1 MVIGALVAL
10 GWVSLQRIGVD
21 LFPRVEFP
29 YVNVQTVLEGASP
42 DAVETDITDTIEAQV
57 NTISGIKSLSSQ
69 SYEGVSQIII
79 EFGLSENGDVKAQD
93 VRDKVN
99 LAIRDLPQ
107 DAEQPIIQKIDPD
120 AEPILS
126 VMLSGDM
133 PTRDLTEFADKTI
146 KERLQRVAGVGQVTI
161 LGGRKRQVRI
171 WLDADK
177 MRALNVTADDVI
189 SALRRENADIP
200 GGNLELSGE
209 RAEFSVKTKGEVRNV
224 DDFKNIAISFRQ
236 LALPTL
242 LGDVARVEDGAE
254 DERTFATLN
263 GKPGVSL
270 EVRRQSGQNTVE
282 VAKAVKA
289 EIEALRGLV
298 PAGVNLVIARDISLF
313 IEDSVNDVGFDIV
326 LGVFLVI
333 MITMAFLLDFRA
345 TIIVAIAM
353 PTSLIATFLAFYIA
367 GFTLNNLTLMAF
379 SVAVGL
385 LVDDAIVVLESV
397 HRKLEEGLSPA
408 EAASQGT
415 SQVGVAVMAG
425 TWAVVAVFVPI
436 AFMDGVV
443 GRFFYQYGLAIV
455 FSVLVS
461 LLVSLTLTPALCS
474 KFLSKLH
481 LGPFAQRI
489 ERFHH
494 WMETSYQRS
503 LHWCLESTF
512 LGTVRFWGRQLDV
525 RLDHRVVVL
534 ATGLLTIVFG
544 VMLARG
550 IPFDFQAKTD
560 RSEFLATVDLP
571 YGTGITEAKEVAAR
585 VSAALQQAPHMKTV
599 FATIGGGTQGRI
611 NKISLYVGLTPK
623 KERSFADNQ
632 FAIMQNARVLLAKT
646 VPEAKHIEAVEVP
659 WIGGNSSFNTAITYS
674 LQGRSL
680 EVLREKADAIVS
692 EMRTDK
698 ATFADVRSSYE
709 AGKPEVQ
716 IHVDRGRAADL
727 GVAIRPLATTVRA
740 LVGGVDAGTY
750 EELGNRYDVRVRLEE
765 AQRNDPTKLDQ
776 IQVRSTNGNL
786 VDLASLAAFKVEEGP
801 AQVDRRNRARTITI
815 LANNPPGVALG
826 TATDKMQKIIAE
838 IGLPQGYSGTFIGQA
853 ERMKESADAIGF
865 AFILALVALYMILA
879 SQFNSF
885 SQPAIIM
892 LTAPLSFVGAFA
904 ALSFTGMTMT
914 MFAQIGM
921 IALMGL
927 VMKNGILLV
936 DYANVARETRGLA
949 ARAAMEEAG
958 PRRMRPVL
966 MTQLA
971 TVFGMIPVAIS
982 TSQGAEFRNGM
993 GVLMIGGILSST
1005 LLTLFIVPVAYTLMA
1020 DAYIWF
1026 GRLQARLPFRRR
1038 PGTAPAE

>member
-1 MVIGALVAL
+1 MWISDLSIRRPVLATMVIGALVAL

-29 YVNVQTVLEGASP
+29 YVTVTTVLEGASP

-69 SYEGVSQIII
+69 SFEGQSLIMI
-79 EFGLSENGDVKAQD
+79 EFGLSEDGDVKAQD

-177 MRALNVTADDVI
+177 MRALNITADDVVT
-189 SALRRENADIP
+189 ALRRENADLP
-200 GGNLELSGE
+200 GGNLALSGE
-209 RAEFSVKTKGEVRNV
+209 RAEFGVKTKGEVKNV
-224 DDFKNIAISFRQ
+224 EDFKNIVVAFRP

-242 LGDVARVEDGAE
+242 LGDVARIEDGAE

-289 EIEALRGLV
+289 EIESLRGLV
-298 PAGVNLVIARDISLF
+298 PAGVEMVVARDISLF
-313 IEDSVNDVGFDIV
+313 IEDTVNDVGFDII
-326 LGVFLVI
+326 LGIFLVI

-353 PTSLIATFLAFYIA
+353 PTSLIATFFAFYWA

-397 HRKLEEGLSPA
+397 HRKLEEGLPPD

-415 SQVGVAVMAG
+415 SQVAVAVMAG

-461 LLVSLTLTPALCS
+461 LLVSLTLTPALCA

-481 LGPFAQRI
+481 LGPLAQRV
-489 ERFHH
+489 EGFHH
-494 WMETSYQRS
+494 ALESGYKRV
-503 LHWCLESTF
+503 LHWSLEH
-512 LGTVRFWGRQLDV
+512 
-525 RLDHRVVVL
+525 RLVVL
-534 ATGLLTIVFG
+534 GIGFATIVVG
-544 VMLARG
+544 IMLARG
-550 IPFDFQAKTD
+550 IPFDFQSKTD
-560 RSEFLATVDLP
+560 RSEFLATIDLP
-571 YGTGITEAKEVAAR
+571 YGTGIADAKEVAAR
-585 VSAALQQAPHMKTV
+585 VSNALKDAPHVKTV
-599 FATIGGGTQGRI
+599 FATIGGGAQARI
-611 NKISLYVGLTPK
+611 NRISLYVGLTPK
-623 KERSFADNQ
+623 KERSYAENQ
-632 FAIMQNARVLLAKT
+632 FLIMQEARALLART

-674 LQGRSL
+674 LQGTSL
-680 EVLREKADAIVS
+680 DVLREKADTIVAR
-692 EMRTDK
+692 MRTDS
-698 ATFADVRSSYE
+698 ATFIDVRSSYE
-709 AGKPEVQ
+709 SGKPEVQ
-716 IHVDRGRAADL
+716 VHVDRGRAADL

-765 AQRNDPTKLDQ
+765 TQRNDPTKLDQ
-776 IQVRSTNGNL
+776 IQVRSTNGGL
-786 VDLASLAAFKVEEGP
+786 VDLASLATFKIEEGP

-826 TATDKMQKIIAE
+826 TATDKLQKIITE
-838 IGLPQGYSGTFIGQA
+838 VGLPPGYSGTFIGQA

-865 AFILALVALYMILA
+865 AFVLALLALYMILA

-885 SQPAIIM
+885 SQPAIVM

-927 VMKNGILLV
+927 VMKNGILLI
-936 DYANVARETRGLA
+936 DYANVARETRGLG
-949 ARAAMEEAG
+949 AREAIEEAG

-1005 LLTLFIVPVAYTLMA
+1005 LLTLFIVPVAYTLMS
-1020 DAYIWF
+1020 DLYLAYQ
-1026 GRLQARLPFRRR
+1026 RLLARIRGARR
-1038 PGTAPAE
+1038 PGGAPAE

>member
-1 MVIGALVAL
+1 MWISDLSIRRPVLATMVIGALVAL

-29 YVNVQTVLEGASP
+29 YVNVMTVLEGASP
-42 DAVETDITDTIEAQV
+42 DAIETDVTDTIEAQV

-69 SYEGVSQIII
+69 SYEGLSQIII
-79 EFGLSENGDVKAQD
+79 EFGLNENSDVKAQD

-133 PTRDLTEFADKTI
+133 PTRDLTEFADKQI
-146 KERLQRVAGVGQVTI
+146 KERLERVSGVGQVTI
-161 LGGRKRQVRI
+161 LGGRARQIRI
-171 WLDADK
+171 WLDANK
-177 MRALNVTADDVI
+177 MRALNVTADDVV
-189 SALRRENADIP
+189 SALRRENADMP

-209 RAEFSVKTKGEVRNV
+209 HAEFSVKTKGEVKRV
-224 DDFKNIAISFRQ
+224 EDFKNIVVSFRQ

-242 LGDVARVEDGAE
+242 LGDIARVEDGAE

-263 GKPGVSL
+263 GKPGISL

-282 VAKAVKA
+282 VAKAVKR
-289 EIEALRGLV
+289 EIESMRSAV
-298 PAGVNLVIARDISLF
+298 PAGVKMVVARDISLF
-313 IEDSVNDVGFDIV
+313 IEESVNDVGFDIM
-326 LGVFLVI
+326 LGIFLVI
-333 MITMAFLLDFRA
+333 VITMAFLLDFRA
-345 TIIVAIAM
+345 TIIVAVAM
-353 PTSLIATFLAFYIA
+353 PTSLIATFFAFYWA

-379 SVAVGL
+379 SVSVGL

-397 HRKLEEGLSPA
+397 HRKLEEGLNPA
-408 EAASQGT
+408 EAASKGT
-415 SQVGVAVMAG
+415 SEVAVAVMAG

-436 AFMDGVV
+436 AFMEGVV

-489 ERFHH
+489 EGFHH
-494 WMETSYQRS
+494 GLESVYKRI
-503 LHWCLESTF
+503 LHWSLERRWTV
-512 LGTVRFWGRQLDV
+512 LGIG
-525 RLDHRVVVL
+525 L
-534 ATGLLTIVFG
+534 ATIVAG

-560 RSEFLATVDLP
+560 RSEFLATIDLP
-571 YGTGITEAKEVAAR
+571 YGTGIADTKAVAAR
-585 VSAALQQAPHMKTV
+585 VSKTLQATEHVKTV
-599 FATIGGGTQGRI
+599 FATVGGGAQPRI
-611 NKISLYVGLTPK
+611 NRINLYVGLTSK
-623 KERSFADNQ
+623 RERSYAENQ
-632 FAIMQNARVLLAKT
+632 FVVMQHVRALLAKV
-646 VPEAKHIEAVEVP
+646 VPEAKHIEATEVP
-659 WIGGNSSFNTAITYS
+659 WIGGSSSFNTAITYS

-680 EVLREKADAIVS
+680 ETLREKSDAIVAR
-692 EMRTDK
+692 MRADT
-698 ATFADVRSSYE
+698 ATFTDARSSYE

-740 LVGGVDAGTY
+740 LIGGVDAGTY
-750 EELGNRYDVRVRLEE
+750 EELGNRYDVHVRLEE
-765 AQRNDPTKLDQ
+765 SQRNDPTKLDQ
-776 IQVRSTNGNL
+776 IQVRSTNGGL
-786 VDLASLAAFKVEEGP
+786 VDLASLAEFKIEEGP

-826 TATDKMQKIIAE
+826 TATDKLQQIVADV
-838 IGLPQGYSGTFIGQA
+838 GLPQGYTGTYIGQA
-853 ERMKESADAIGF
+853 ERMKESAQAIGF
-865 AFILALVALYMILA
+865 AFLLALVALYMILA

-936 DYANVARETRGLA
+936 DYANTARETRNIT
-949 ARAAMEEAG
+949 AREAMEEAG

-1020 DAYIWF
+1020 DAYAGFGGFQSRIRGLF
-1026 GRLQARLPFRRR
+1026 GRRIS
-1038 PGTAPAE
+1038 PAK

>member
-1 MVIGALVAL
+1 MWISDLSIRRPVLATMVIGALVAL

-29 YVNVQTVLEGASP
+29 YVNVMTVLEGAGP
-42 DAVETDITDTIEAQV
+42 DAIETDVTDTIEAQV

-69 SYEGVSQIII
+69 SFEGLSQIII
-79 EFGLSENGDVKAQD
+79 EFGLNENADVKAQD

-133 PTRDLTEFADKTI
+133 PTRDLTEFADKQI

-161 LGGRKRQVRI
+161 LGGRKRQIRI

-189 SALRRENADIP
+189 QALRRENADVP

-209 RAEFSVKTKGEVRNV
+209 RAEFSVKTKGEVKRV
-224 DDFKNIAISFRQ
+224 EDFKAVAISFRQ
-236 LALPTL
+236 GGLPTL
-242 LGDVARVEDGAE
+242 LGDVARIEDGAE

-263 GKPGVSL
+263 GKPGISL

-282 VAKAVKA
+282 IAKAVKH
-289 EIEALRGLV
+289 EIEAMRHAV
-298 PAGVNLVIARDISLF
+298 PAGVNMVIARDISLF
-313 IEDSVNDVGFDIV
+313 IEESVNDVGFDIV
-326 LGVFLVI
+326 LGIFLVVV
-333 MITMAFLLDFRA
+333 ITMAFLLDFRA
-345 TIIVAIAM
+345 TVIVAIAM
-353 PTSLIATFLAFYIA
+353 PTSLIATFFAFYWA

-379 SVAVGL
+379 SVSVGL

-397 HRKLEEGLSPA
+397 HRKLEEGLAPA
-408 EAASQGT
+408 EAASKGT
-415 SQVGVAVMAG
+415 SEVAVAVMAG

-436 AFMDGVV
+436 AFMEGVV

-474 KFLSKLH
+474 KFLSKLQ
-481 LGPFAQRI
+481 LGPLARRV
-489 ERFHH
+489 EAFHH
-494 WMETSYQRS
+494 GLESAYKRA
-503 LHWCLESTF
+503 LHWSLEHRWIV
-512 LGTVRFWGRQLDV
+512 LGI
-525 RLDHRVVVL
+525 
-534 ATGLLTIVFG
+534 GLGTIVFG
-544 VMLARG
+544 MFLARG
-550 IPFDFQAKTD
+550 IPFDFQSKTD
-560 RSEFLATVDLP
+560 RSEFLATIDMP
-571 YGTGITEAKEVAAR
+571 YGTGIADTKAVAER
-585 VSAALQQAPHMKTV
+585 VSKVLQDAKHVETV
-599 FATIGGGTQGRI
+599 FATVGGGAQPRI
-611 NKISLYVGLTPK
+611 NRINLYIGLTPK
-623 KERSFADNQ
+623 RERAFAENQ
-632 FAIMQNARVLLAKT
+632 FVVMQDVRELLAKT
-646 VPEAKHIEAVEVP
+646 VPEAKHIEATEVP

-680 EVLREKADAIVS
+680 ETLREKADAIVAR
-692 EMRTDK
+692 MRADTTTFTDS
-698 ATFADVRSSYE
+698 RSSYE
-709 AGKPEVQ
+709 SGKPEIQ

-727 GVAIRPLATTVRA
+727 GVPIRPLATTVRA
-740 LVGGVDAGTY
+740 LVGGIDAGTY
-750 EELGNRYDVRVRLEE
+750 EEMGNRYDVRVRLDETH
-765 AQRNDPTKLDQ
+765 RNDPAKLDQ

-786 VDLASLAAFKVEEGP
+786 VDLASLAEFKIEEGP

-826 TATDKMQKIIAE
+826 TATDKLQKIVGE
-838 IGLPQGYSGTFIGQA
+838 IGLPQGYTGTFIGQA
-853 ERMKESADAIGF
+853 ERMKESAAAIGF
-865 AFILALVALYMILA
+865 AFVLALVALYMILA

-936 DYANVARETRGLA
+936 DYANTARETRGLD
-949 ARAAMEEAG
+949 ARTAMEEAG

-982 TSQGAEFRNGM
+982 VSQGAEFRNGM

-1020 DAYIWF
+1020 DAYGWYN
-1026 GRLQARLPFRRR
+1026 RVSARFFRPRIS
-1038 PGTAPAE
+1038 PAE

>member
-1 MVIGALVAL
+1 MWISDLSIRRPVLATMVIGALVAL

-29 YVNVQTVLEGASP
+29 YVNVMTVLEGASP
-42 DAVETDITDTIEAQV
+42 DAIETDVTDTIEAQV

-69 SYEGVSQIII
+69 SFEGLSQIII
-79 EFGLSENGDVKAQD
+79 EFGLNENADVKAQD

-133 PTRDLTEFADKTI
+133 PTRDLTEFADKQI

-177 MRALNVTADDVI
+177 MRALNVTADDVVQ
-189 SALRRENADIP
+189 ALRRENADIP
-200 GGNLELSGE
+200 GGNLALAGE
-209 RAEFSVKTKGEVRNV
+209 RAEFSVKTKGEVQRV
-224 DDFKNIAISFRQ
+224 EDFKDIVVAFRQ

-242 LGDVARVEDGAE
+242 LGDVARIEDGAE

-263 GKPGVSL
+263 GKPGISL

-282 VAKAVKA
+282 VAKAVKH
-289 EIEALRGLV
+289 EIENMRALV
-298 PAGVNLVIARDISLF
+298 PAGVNMVIARDISLF

-326 LGVFLVI
+326 LGIFLVI
-333 MITMAFLLDFRA
+333 VITMAFLLDFRA
-345 TIIVAIAM
+345 TIIVAVAM
-353 PTSLIATFLAFYIA
+353 PTSLIATFFAFYWA

-379 SVAVGL
+379 SVSVGL

-397 HRKLEEGLSPA
+397 HRKLEEGLSAA
-408 EAASQGT
+408 EAASKGT
-415 SQVGVAVMAG
+415 SEVAVAVMAG

-436 AFMDGVV
+436 AFMEGVV

-481 LGPFAQRI
+481 LGPLARRV
-489 ERFHH
+489 EAFHH
-494 WMETSYQRS
+494 GMETAYKRV
-503 LHWCLESTF
+503 LHWSLNHRWMV
-512 LGTVRFWGRQLDV
+512 LGIG
-525 RLDHRVVVL
+525 L
-534 ATGLLTIVFG
+534 ATIFGG

-550 IPFDFQAKTD
+550 IPFDFQSKTD
-560 RSEFLATVDLP
+560 RSEFLATIDLP
-571 YGTGITEAKEVAAR
+571 YGTGIADTKAVAAR
-585 VSAALQQAPHMKTV
+585 VSKALEGANHVKTV
-599 FATIGGGTQGRI
+599 FATVGGGGQPRI
-611 NKISLYVGLTPK
+611 NRINLYIGLTPK
-623 KERSFADNQ
+623 HERSFAENQ
-632 FAIMQNARVLLAKT
+632 FVIMQDVRKLLAAK

-674 LQGRSL
+674 LQGTSL
-680 EVLREKADAIVS
+680 EVLRAKADAIVAR
-692 EMRTDK
+692 MRADTVTFTD
-698 ATFADVRSSYE
+698 ARSSYE

-716 IHVDRGRAADL
+716 IQVDRGRAADL

-740 LVGGVDAGTY
+740 LIGGVDAGTY

-786 VDLASLAAFKVEEGP
+786 VDLASLAAFNIEEGP

-826 TATDKMQKIIAE
+826 TATDKLQKIVNE
-838 IGLPQGYSGTFIGQA
+838 IGLPQGYQGTFIGQA
-853 ERMKESADAIGF
+853 ERMKESAAAIGF
-865 AFILALVALYMILA
+865 AFVLALVALYMILA

-936 DYANVARETRGLA
+936 DYANTARETRGLD
-949 ARAAMEEAG
+949 ARTAMEEAG

-982 TSQGAEFRNGM
+982 VSQGAEFRNGM

-1020 DAYIWF
+1020 DAYGWY
-1026 GRLQARLPFRRR
+1026 GRVTARFFRPRIS
-1038 PGTAPAE
+1038 PAE

>member
-1 MVIGALVAL
+1 MWISDLSIRRPVLATMVIGALVAL

-29 YVNVQTVLEGASP
+29 YVNVQTVLDGASP
-42 DAVETDITDTIEAQV
+42 DAIETDVTDTIEAQV
-57 NTISGIKSLSSQ
+57 NTISGIKSLTSQ
-69 SYEGVSQIII
+69 SYEGLSQIII
-79 EFGLSENGDVKAQD
+79 EFGLNENADVKAQD

-133 PTRDLTEFADKTI
+133 PTRDLTEFADKQI
-146 KERLQRVAGVGQVTI
+146 KERLERVSGVGQVTI

-177 MRALNVTADDVI
+177 MRALNVTADDVV
-189 SALRRENADIP
+189 SALRRENADMP
-200 GGNLELSGE
+200 GGNLELAGE
-209 RAEFSVKTKGEVRNV
+209 RAEFSVKTKGEVKRV
-224 DDFKNIAISFRQ
+224 EDFKNIVVSFRS

-263 GKPGVSL
+263 GKPGISL

-282 VAKAVKA
+282 VAKAVKH
-289 EIEALRGLV
+289 EIEAMRDMV
-298 PAGVNLVIARDISLF
+298 PPGVEMVIARDISLF
-313 IEDSVNDVGFDIV
+313 IEESVDDVGFDIV
-326 LGVFLVI
+326 LGIFLVI
-333 MITMAFLLDFRA
+333 VITMAFLLDFRA
-345 TIIVAIAM
+345 TVIVAVAM
-353 PTSLIATFLAFYIA
+353 PTSLIATFFAFYWA

-379 SVAVGL
+379 SVSVGL

-408 EAASQGT
+408 EAASKGT
-415 SQVGVAVMAG
+415 SEVAVAVMAG

-436 AFMDGVV
+436 AFMEGVV

-461 LLVSLTLTPALCS
+461 LLVSLTLTPALCA
-474 KFLSKLH
+474 KFLTKLK
-481 LGPFAQRI
+481 LGPIAQRF
-489 ERFHH
+489 EAFHH
-494 WMETSYQRS
+494 GMESVYKRV
-503 LHWCLESTF
+503 LHWSLEHRWIV
-512 LGTVRFWGRQLDV
+512 LGIGF
-525 RLDHRVVVL
+525 
-534 ATGLLTIVFG
+534 ATIVVG
-544 VMLARG
+544 VLLARG

-560 RSEFLATVDLP
+560 RAEFLATIDLP
-571 YGTGITEAKEVAAR
+571 YGTGIADTKAVAER
-585 VSAALQQAPHMKTV
+585 VSKALEKAEHVKTV
-599 FATIGGGTQGRI
+599 FATVGGGAQPRI
-611 NKISLYVGLTPK
+611 NRISLYVGLTPK
-623 KERSFADNQ
+623 RERSFAENQ
-632 FAIMQNARVLLAKT
+632 FVVMQRVRELLART
-646 VPEAKHIEAVEVP
+646 VPEAKHIEATEVP

-674 LQGRSL
+674 LQGTSL
-680 EVLREKADAIVS
+680 EVLREKADAIVAR
-692 EMRTDK
+692 MRAERAMFT
-698 ATFADVRSSYE
+698 DVRSSYE

-776 IQVRSTNGNL
+776 IQVRSTNGGL
-786 VDLASLAAFKVEEGP
+786 VDLASLAEFKIEEGP

-826 TATDKMQKIIAE
+826 TATVRLAAIVRE
-838 IGLPQGYSGTFIGQA
+838 VGLPQGYTGTFTGQA
-853 ERMKESADAIGF
+853 ERMAESAAAIGF
-865 AFILALVALYMILA
+865 AFVLALAALYMILA

-904 ALSFTGMTMT
+904 ALSFTGMTLT

-936 DYANVARETRGLA
+936 DYANTARETRGLD
-949 ARAAMEEAG
+949 ARTAMEEAG

-982 TSQGAEFRNGM
+982 MSQGAEFRNGM

-1020 DAYIWF
+1020 DAYAGF
-1026 GRLQARLPFRRR
+1026 TRLRGRLPSFAQRRA
-1038 PGTAPAE
+1038 GPAE

>member
-1 MVIGALVAL
+1 MWISDLSIRRPVLATMVIGALVAL

-29 YVNVQTVLEGASP
+29 YVNVMTVLEGASP

-69 SYEGVSQIII
+69 SYEGLSQIII
-79 EFGLSENGDVKAQD
+79 EFGLNENADVKAQD

-133 PTRDLTEFADKTI
+133 PTRDLTEFADKQI
-146 KERLQRVAGVGQVTI
+146 KERLERVSGVGQVTI
-161 LGGRKRQVRI
+161 LGGRARQIRI

-177 MRALNVTADDVI
+177 MRALNVTADDVV
-189 SALRRENADIP
+189 SALRRENADMP
-200 GGNLELSGE
+200 GGNMELSGE
-209 RAEFSVKTKGEVRNV
+209 RAEFSVKTKGEVKRV
-224 DDFKNIAISFRQ
+224 EDFKTIVVSFRQ

-242 LGDVARVEDGAE
+242 LGDVARIEDGAE

-263 GKPGVSL
+263 GKPGISL

-282 VAKAVKA
+282 VAKAVKH
-289 EIEALRGLV
+289 EIESMRNVV
-298 PAGVNLVIARDISLF
+298 PAGVEMVVARDISLF
-313 IEDSVNDVGFDIV
+313 IEESVDDVGFDIV
-326 LGVFLVI
+326 LGIFLVI
-333 MITMAFLLDFRA
+333 AITMAFLLDFRA

-353 PTSLIATFLAFYIA
+353 PTSLIATFFAFYWA

-379 SVAVGL
+379 SVSVGL

-397 HRKLEEGLSPA
+397 HRKLEEGMAPA
-408 EAASQGT
+408 EAASKGT
-415 SQVGVAVMAG
+415 SEVAVAVMAG

-436 AFMDGVV
+436 AFMEGVV

-489 ERFHH
+489 EAFHH
-494 WMETSYQRS
+494 GLEWTYKRV
-503 LHWCLESTF
+503 LHWSLEHRWMV
-512 LGTVRFWGRQLDV
+512 LGIGF
-525 RLDHRVVVL
+525 
-534 ATGLLTIVFG
+534 ATIVAG

-560 RSEFLATVDLP
+560 RSEFLATIDLP
-571 YGTGITEAKEVAAR
+571 YGTGIADTKAVAAR
-585 VSAALQQAPHMKTV
+585 VSKALQSTKHVKTV
-599 FATIGGGTQGRI
+599 FATVGGGAQPRI
-611 NKISLYVGLTPK
+611 NRINLYVGLTSK
-623 KERSFADNQ
+623 RERTYAENQ
-632 FAIMQNARVLLAKT
+632 FVVMQSVRALLAKT
-646 VPEAKHIEAVEVP
+646 VPEAKHIEATEVP

-680 EVLREKADAIVS
+680 ETLREKADAIVAR
-692 EMRTDK
+692 MRADT
-698 ATFADVRSSYE
+698 ATFTDARSSYE
-709 AGKPEVQ
+709 TGKPEVQ

-750 EELGNRYDVRVRLEE
+750 EELGNRYDVRVRLEA

-776 IQVRSTNGNL
+776 VQVRSTNGSL
-786 VDLASLAAFKVEEGP
+786 VDLASIAEFKIEEGP
-801 AQVDRRNRARTITI
+801 AQVDRRNRARSIVI

-826 TATDKMQKIIAE
+826 TATDKLQKIVTE
-838 IGLPQGYSGTFIGQA
+838 VGLPQGYTGTFIGQA
-853 ERMKESADAIGF
+853 ERMKESAAAIGF
-865 AFILALVALYMILA
+865 AFMLALVALYMILA

-885 SQPAIIM
+885 SQPAIVM

-936 DYANVARETRGLA
+936 DYANTARETRNLG
-949 ARAAMEEAG
+949 AREAMEEAG

-982 TSQGAEFRNGM
+982 VSQGAEFRNGM

-1005 LLTLFIVPVAYTLMA
+1005 FLTLFIVPVAYTLMA
-1020 DAYIWF
+1020 DAYAGF
-1026 GRLQARLPFRRR
+1026 GRVRARFSRTRV
-1038 PGTAPAE
+1038 APAE